1 MSALRTLTPEQ
12 RAEEGK
18 KRRLEARRNR
28 DDLKKILATPEGQ
41 RYIVRL
47 VTRCGIWRAGYEG
60 NGSRSY
66 FDAGIRLVGIE
77 VAREVAAIKPELL
90 IPVLTPAVAPTV
102 APDTED
108 EFDDHG
114 E

>member
-1 MSALRTLTPEQ
+1 MSAKRTLTPEQ
-12 RAEEGK
+12 REEAEK
-18 KRRLEARRNR
+18 KRRFEERRNR

-41 RYIVRL
+41 RYIIRL
-47 VTRCGIWRAGYEG
+47 VTRCGIWRAEYEG
-60 NGSRSY
+60 NGSRAY
-66 FDAGIRLVGIE
+66 FDAGIRRVGTE

-90 IPVLTPAVAPTV
+90 IPVLTPAVPPTAPTE
-102 APDTED
+102 AEE